1 MNTLILLLAMFGLLV
16 FLWLITSR
24 RVYGYGYRHG
34 WHKNNWNNRGGW
46 GYEGFYG
53 GGFGPSFNGALG
65 MDEANYSEQA
75 KKKN

>member
-16 FLWLITSR
+16 FFWLITSR
-24 RVYGYGYRHG
+24 RRYGYGYRSD
-34 WHKNNWNNRGGW
+34 WHQKNWNNRRRLNR
-46 GYEGFYG
+46 EGFYG

-65 MDEANYSEQA
+65 TDEADYSEQA